1 MIRSFYVIVLLVIC
15 VDLMAI
21 KPYYNFGIYNKS
33 VETLRGEVKN
43 VLIGGGFDVIGMYSP
58 GYTDSLSVIVF
69 TCDELTSLATGVSN
83 KGTFGATMKIGLIG
97 EGYKTKIT
105 MLNPFYFLTAYFNET
120 ANQDA
125 ITYITHKV
133 DSLAKDALS
142 AFSKYPIEYGVDVDQ
157 NELRNYRFLPLM
169 ASFDDVVKLKEFD
182 DFTEAVRKVKYNLLK
197 KVEGSEMVYELNFH
211 DKEVA
216 IFGVSFGKK
225 QKIESDLLHFMG
237 NNYLSSLPIEILI
250 QDNKAYIL
258 NPKYR
263 IPVYKPELSLRKYFK
278 ISGLSS
284 DIKTLTKDVVN
295 Y

>member
-1 MIRSFYVIVLLVIC
+1 
-15 VDLMAI
+15 MAI

-33 VETLRGEVKN
+33 VETLRGEVRN
-43 VLIGGGFDVIGMYSP
+43 VLQGSGFDVIGMYSP
-58 GYTDSLSVIVF
+58 GSTDSLSVIVF

-83 KGTFGATMKIGLIG
+83 KGTFGSTMKIGLIG
-97 EGYKTKIT
+97 VGDKTKIT

-120 ANQDA
+120 ANEEA
-125 ITYITHKV
+125 ITYITNKV

-142 AFSKYPIEYGVDVDQ
+142 VFSEYPIEYGVDIEQ

-169 ASFDDVVKLKEFD
+169 AGFDDVIKLKEFD
-182 DFTEAVRKVKYNLLK
+182 DFSEAVRKVKYNLLK

-225 QKIESDLLHFMG
+225 QRIERDLLHFIG

-250 QDNKAYIL
+250 QDNKVYIL

-263 IPVYKPELSLRKYFK
+263 IPVYKPELSLNKYFK
-278 ISGLSS
+278 ITGFSS
-284 DIKTLTKDVVN
+284 DIKSVTKDIVS